1 MLTEKYKLYNFVFA
15 KKYILFFV
23 FCFIIVLQLCSYAT
37 FLFYPLFHISYV
49 AIKTKQTPPNIFTE
63 QMETEYGDGTIQL
76 DYVSASN
83 QRHSKSFQIKQRS
96 TWADV
101 RKFVIDEF
109 SIAGNVFLTDMN
121 GMDVTVKD
129 LDTTTRG
136 VWRCI
141 LVQSEDRNGKTSTV
155 HVMSSCT

>member
-15 KKYILFFV
+15 KNIYCFLFF
-23 FCFIIVLQLCSYAT
+23 CSIIVLQLCSYA
-37 FLFYPLFHISYV
+37 SV

-63 QMETEYGDGTIQL
+63 QMETEYGYGTIQL

-136 VWRCI
+136 VWRRI